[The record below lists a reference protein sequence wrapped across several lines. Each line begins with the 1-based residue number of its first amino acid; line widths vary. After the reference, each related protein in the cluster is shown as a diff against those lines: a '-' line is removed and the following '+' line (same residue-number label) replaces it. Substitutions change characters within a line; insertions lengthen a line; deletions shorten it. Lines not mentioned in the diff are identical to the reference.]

1 MKAWQPREESRVGQY
16 RFRLDRAALWSFRR
30 EEGQERMWLFCELQ
44 VGQLPWQPLHWEA
57 AQRITATDS
66 LGNRYYSTYETH
78 ELRLEQEGE
87 DGGVLVNVLDSGP
100 LGCSF
105 ELQISD
111 MEPGDSLSFTVRS
124 SAVPSL

>member
-1 MKAWQPREESRVGQY
+1 
-16 RFRLDRAALWSFRR
+16 
-30 EEGQERMWLFCELQ
+30 MWLFCELQ

-111 MEPGDSLSFTVRS
+111 MEPGAEWIRFELDRGGPVWRVTLRLTEETG
-124 SAVPSL
+124 